1 MFVQRRDHTYNQ
13 VRMTKRKRTSHI
25 PQGAP
30 RKRRPV
36 RRAFDSSTTERT
48 DLEGNPIFADEIVN
62 PAAAAFQGFQGPVET
77 RPHHIATSGPARTRG
92 RRVEQLRRSG
102 GSSAEF
108 AAAHISSAPLP
119 VYERSFMLSELR
131 RIGIIS
137 FGLLGV
143 IIALTFILR

>member
-1 MFVQRRDHTYNQ
+1 
-13 VRMTKRKRTSHI
+13 MTKRKRTSHI

-36 RRAFDSSTTERT
+36 RRAFDSTTTAVETTGRETGVEENPVFVDDNGEIFTETVAVEASTTR
-48 DLEGNPIFADEIVN
+48 VS
-62 PAAAAFQGFQGPVET
+62 Q
-77 RPHHIATSGPARTRG
+77 PARSRG

-102 GSSAEF
+102 GSRTEF

-119 VYERSFMLSELR
+119 VYERSFMLAELR

-137 FGLLGV
+137 FALLGV

>member
-1 MFVQRRDHTYNQ
+1 
-13 VRMTKRKRTSHI
+13 MTKRKRTAHI

-36 RRAFDSSTTERT
+36 RRAFDSSTTART

-62 PAAAAFQGFQGPVET
+62 ASSTVYDGVAGPVET
-77 RPHHIATSGPARTRG
+77 RPHHIATAQPARARG

-102 GSSAEF
+102 GSSTEF
-108 AAAHISSAPLP
+108 AAAHVSSAPLP

-143 IIALTFILR
+143 IVALTFILR

>member
-1 MFVQRRDHTYNQ
+1 
-13 VRMTKRKRTSHI
+13 MTKRKRTSHI

-36 RRAFDSSTTERT
+36 RRAFDTTTTAADSVERT
-48 DLEGNPIFADEIVN
+48 DLNGNPVFADDIVN
-62 PAAAAFQGFQGPVET
+62 AASTSYDGVAGPVET
-77 RPHHIATSGPARTRG
+77 RPHHIATAPTPRSRG

-102 GSSAEF
+102 GSRAEF
-108 AAAHISSAPLP
+108 SAAHVSSAPLP

>member
-1 MFVQRRDHTYNQ
+1 
-13 VRMTKRKRTSHI
+13 MTKKKRTSHI

-36 RRAFDSSTTERT
+36 RRAFDSSSTERT

-62 PAAAAFQGFQGPVET
+62 ASATVYDGIAGPVET
-77 RPHHIATSGPARTRG
+77 RPHYIATSQPARARG

-102 GSSAEF
+102 GSSTEF